1 LFVDGC
7 MGFRGALHGVLA
19 TTSTTW
25 IGKSVQIRVAGQ
37 NKFRNTSPPR
47 IFNWASLIFDSG
59 RERDEI
65 LVYNDMVSLDTCHVG
80 SQNEFRKTSP
90 HKYFDWSVINI

>member
-1 LFVDGC
+1 MTHEKDRFREHASPPGRASPCVHTSSTSLGVNVLFVDGC
-7 MGFRGALHGVLA
+7 MGFRLHGVLA
-19 TTSTTW
+19 TTSTTS

-47 IFNWASLIFDSG
+47 IFDWASLIFESG

-65 LVYNDMVSLDTCHVG
+65 LT
-80 SQNEFRKTSP
+80 
-90 HKYFDWSVINI
+90 